1 MSTIIL
7 PMASPKSLKR
17 SFEDTGLGEPY
28 LDQQTAQRAY
38 EQPSTIIGSEIVLE
52 VGVDAASSADSSRL
66 TSPAPSYASS
76 SAVRDVNAQ
85 TPQGN
90 TTPSA
95 GTSKKRA
102 KLTFAEKEARRMEKE
117 TKDREK
123 AEEKIRKEQEKE
135 IRDRQKAEEK
145 AKKEEEKR
153 AKDLEREARR
163 LIQEE
168 KTRIKEEEKR
178 KKDEEK
184 AKKEEE
190 KNKKAKVNTPSKSLR
205 LIVSAEVFPVTAPPE
220 RFLCSTRYTRRGL
233 PRLANT

>member
-17 SFEDTGLGEPY
+17 GFKDTGLGESY
-28 LDQQTAQRAY
+28 LDKQTPQQTY
-38 EQPSTIIGSEIVLE
+38 EQSSTVVGSEMAPDP
-52 VGVDAASSADSSRL
+52 GVDVASSADSSRL
-66 TSPAPSYASS
+66 TSPAPSHASS

-85 TPQGN
+85 IPQGN
-90 TTPSA
+90 TTPST
-95 GTSKKRA
+95 GTSKKKT
-102 KLTFAEKEARRMEKE
+102 KLTFAEKEVRRMEKE

-153 AKDLEREARR
+153 AKDLEKEARR
-163 LIQEE
+163 LVQEE

-190 KNKKAKVNTPSKSLR
+190 KNKKAKVTTPGSL
-205 LIVSAEVFPVTAPPE
+205 
-220 RFLCSTRYTRRGL
+220 
-233 PRLANT
+233 